1 MFRESDLEWKFM
13 FKVEIV
19 DVGLVEELR
28 NVIVGIVVVVD
39 EVFFVNSDNVWIE
52 VMEEDIMIM
61 ELGFV
66 FFWLVFMFFIFF
78 VISLFI

>member
-66 FFWLVFMFFIFF
+66 FFLVSVYVFYFFCY
-78 VISLFI
+78 